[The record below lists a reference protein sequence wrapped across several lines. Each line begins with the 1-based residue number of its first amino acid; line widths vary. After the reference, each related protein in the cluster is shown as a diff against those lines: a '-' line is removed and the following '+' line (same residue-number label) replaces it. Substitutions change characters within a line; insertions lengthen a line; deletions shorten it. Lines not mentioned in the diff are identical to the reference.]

1 MYIMSFQAQGMR
13 AWLLQRLTAVYIAI
27 YSLSLIVWIILNTPI
42 NYSTWSSVFSHPV
55 VIISTVIFYLS
66 LFVHA
71 WVGMRDIL
79 VDYAKPSSVRFIL
92 LTALALSLLVM
103 TTWLLLIVISLV
115 KV

>member
-1 MYIMSFQAQGMR
+1 MSFQAQGMR
-13 AWLLQRLTAVYIAI
+13 AWLLQRLTAIYIAV
-27 YSLSLIVWIILNTPI
+27 YSLSLIIWIVTNFPV
-42 NYSTWSSVFSHPV
+42 NYSSWYSVFSHP
-55 VIISTVIFYLS
+55 IMLITTVIFYLS
-66 LFVHA
+66 LFIHA

-92 LTALALSLLVM
+92 LTALALFLTVM

>member
-1 MYIMSFQAQGMR
+1 MSLQAQGMR
-13 AWLLQRLTAVYIAI
+13 AWLLQRLTAVYVAAYI
-27 YSLSLIVWIILNTPI
+27 LSLIVWIVINAPI
-42 NYSTWSSVFSHPV
+42 NYLTWNSVFSHPIV
-55 VIISTVIFYLS
+55 LITTVIFYLS

-92 LTALALSLLVM
+92 LMALALSLLVM
-103 TTWLLLIVISLV
+103 MTWLLLIVINLV

>member
-1 MYIMSFQAQGMR
+1 MSFQAQGMR

-27 YSLSLIVWIILNTPI
+27 YALSLIVWIIINTPI
-42 NYSTWSSVFSHPV
+42 NYSTWSGAFSHPI
-55 VIISTVIFYLS
+55 VIISTVIFYSS

-79 VDYAKPSSVRFIL
+79 VDYAKPSSVRFIF

-103 TTWLLLIVISLV
+103 TTWLLLIVIDLV